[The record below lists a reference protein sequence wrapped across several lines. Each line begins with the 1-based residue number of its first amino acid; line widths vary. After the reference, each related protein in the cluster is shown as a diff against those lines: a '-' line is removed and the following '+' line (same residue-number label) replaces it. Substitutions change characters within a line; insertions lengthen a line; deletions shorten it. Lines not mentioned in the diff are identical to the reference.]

1 MSISQSGEIA
11 GEAFHKW
18 RSDSDRL
25 EGIEPAPRR
34 RGWRRT
40 VPGIKHRLHLRIQI
54 ASRWDRAWACV
65 ARACAE

>member
-25 EGIEPAPRR
+25 EGIELGYAAAWLAAYSPRNQTPA
-34 RGWRRT
+34 
-40 VPGIKHRLHLRIQI
+40 
-54 ASRWDRAWACV
+54 AFAYAD
-65 ARACAE
+65 